1 MTRDNLH
8 FEIAM
13 LVSLLL
19 HAMTF
24 DCWQYRE
31 QFARLPLFEPIA
43 RVVSAA
49 FAPRKYTQI
58 KPAPQTITFV
68 EVPERQPPQPKPEP
82 PQQFMETDSS
92 QVTGEQ
98 PKDAKYYSD
107 RATVAANPVNPT
119 GKTGDTP
126 YLEGKETRVMST
138 ENVVPNLGPPSAP
151 VAPSV
156 PVAPPALP
164 SPPASPPAVVANS
177 QPAPV
182 AKPSPPSPPPVAVA
196 EQPKQVADKGLNAAE
211 EKQFAMLPP
220 EAAIAPQA
228 PQTEP
233 SPPAQP
239 QEYRAP
245 SPGSAGT
252 GSQREIVAAK
262 SHLVASGVSHIGVAA
277 FDVADSPFGAYD
289 HQIVVAVQSRW
300 YALIEKNQLYERG
313 GEVTLHFQ
321 LLDDGMVQGMEIKE
335 NTAGQILALFC
346 EKAIVDSA
354 PFAPFPEKLRML
366 VGKEPREVNFTFYY

>member
-24 DCWQYRE
+24 GCWQYRE
-31 QFARLPLFEPIA
+31 QFAQLPLFEPIA

-58 KPAPQTITFV
+58 KPAPQIITFV
-68 EVPERQPPQPKPEP
+68 EVPERQPAQPKREP
-82 PQQFMETDSS
+82 PRQFMETDNS

-151 VAPSV
+151 VAP
-156 PVAPPALP
+156 PAPP
-164 SPPASPPAVVANS
+164 SSPASPPAVVANS

-196 EQPKQVADKGLNAAE
+196 EQPKQVADKGLNAAG
-211 EKQFAMLPP
+211 EKQFAMLSP
-220 EAAIAPQA
+220 EAAVAPQA

-252 GSQREIVAAK
+252 GSQREIAAVK
-262 SHLVASGVSHIGVAA
+262 SHLTAAGVSRIGVAA
-277 FDVADSPFGAYD
+277 FNVADSPFGAYD
-289 HQIVVAVQSRW
+289 KQIIKAVQSRW
-300 YALIEKNQLYERG
+300 YALIEKNQLYERA

-321 LLDDGMVQGMEIKE
+321 LLDDGTVQGMETKE
-335 NTAGQILALFC
+335 NTAGTDFGDC
-346 EKAIVDSA
+346 
-354 PFAPFPEKLRML
+354 FARKPL
-366 VGKEPREVNFTFYY
+366 